1 MGPDASALAPY
12 NLLLI
17 QQPELLLKYGSDHV
31 TPLPRTL
38 PWHTISLGEKVLPVT
53 QEALCDLPPL
63 PLRPQLTLSSL
74 HTFGILLPQGLCTIS
89 SSFLESPVSRYLMG
103 QPLNFFKAFAQ
114 IVIFSE
120 RPSLSTAFKTAAL
133 PPVLIPFPLF
143 LFSCLYY
150 LLIVLYHLCA
160 CVQSLSHV

>member
-38 PWHTISLGEKVLPVT
+38 PWHTISLGEKVLLVT
-53 QEALCDLPPL
+53 QEALVTCLPYL
-63 PLRPQLTLSSL
+63 CPQLTLSSL